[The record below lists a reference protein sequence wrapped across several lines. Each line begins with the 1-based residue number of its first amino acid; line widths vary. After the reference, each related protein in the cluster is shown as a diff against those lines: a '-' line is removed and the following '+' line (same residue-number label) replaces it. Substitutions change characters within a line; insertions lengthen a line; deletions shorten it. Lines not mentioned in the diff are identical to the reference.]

1 MADSLQIRGGNKAT
15 MPVLQIREIAYCK
28 DEKALYIGTSG
39 GNVKLCDADDPD
51 RITALETTTATH
63 TAQISGLQTMAGT
76 HTAQIGTLETSV
88 EGKLTATPAAAQ
100 SELAAQ
106 ADLAAVIAAYNA
118 LLAALKAGGIM
129 SEEGGESGQ
138 NH

>member
-28 DEKALYIGTSG
+28 DEKALYIGTSS

-51 RITALETTTATH
+51 RIAALETTTAT
-63 TAQISGLQTMAGT
+63 Q
-76 HTAQIGTLETSV
+76 TAQIGTLETSV
-88 EGKLTATPAAAQ
+88 AGKLTATPAAAQ

>member
-1 MADSLQIRGGNKAT
+1 MPDSLQIRGGNKAT

-63 TAQISGLQTMAGT
+63 TAQI
-76 HTAQIGTLETSV
+76 GTLETSV
-88 EGKLTATPAAAQ
+88 EGKLTATPVAAQ

-106 ADLAAVIAAYNA
+106 ADLAAVITAYNA

>member
-39 GNVKLCDADDPD
+39 GNVKLCDADDPG

-63 TAQISGLQTMAGT
+63 TTQIE
-76 HTAQIGTLETSV
+76 TLETSV